1 MNRNPFPI
9 QMHEKP
15 NEDDDELEVVEES
28 KVDIKKKVICPIT
41 RCEFVNPVKK

>member
-1 MNRNPFPI
+1 
-9 QMHEKP
+9 MHEEP

-28 KVDIKKKVICPIT
+28 NVDIKKTVICPIT